1 MSTLE
6 TFLSGCRA
14 QPKIVSVTAEEPTA
28 VMMAQIE
35 SSYTFV
41 QKPTLFKFVVES
53 DNNTNQ
59 TIDIIVPYEIWSTIP
74 YAPVDQLLL
83 AANRFDVTGRP
94 ELFFLRPDI
103 VDSVCLQGHEID
115 PIKNPSAELTS
126 LLEQLRQVDNVEDVQ
141 AYNIVDPDI
150 LEFAGCASAVYV
162 VCDIKDL
169 AGARIDALNNLA
181 DQLEDRYEVIVPQA
195 VYQDVDRHADVVQVA
210 TEYINKTE

>member
-1 MSTLE
+1 MSALE

-14 QPKIVSVTAEEPTA
+14 QPKIISVVAEEPTS
-28 VMMAQIE
+28 VMLAQIE

-41 QKPTLFKFVVES
+41 QKPTLFRFVVES
-53 DNNTNQ
+53 DNSTNQ
-59 TIDIIVPYEIWSTIP
+59 NINIIVPYEIWSKIP
-74 YAPVDQLLL
+74 HAPVDQLLL

-115 PIKNPSAELTS
+115 PIKTPTAELTA
-126 LLEQLRQVDNVEDVQ
+126 LLAQLKQIDNVEDVQ
-141 AYNIVDPDI
+141 AYTIVDPEMLD
-150 LEFAGCASAVYV
+150 FAGCTSAVYV

-169 AGARIDALNNLA
+169 AGARIDALNTLA

-195 VYQDVDRHADVVQVA
+195 VYQDTARHADVVQVA
-210 TEYINKTE
+210 TEAINKS